1 MELTDAI
8 QDYLKEI
15 YKLEAAG
22 RRATTSALAEVLEVS
37 PPSVTAML
45 KKLATLGLVEHE
57 RYHGAKLTESG
68 ERVALEVIRHHR
80 LLEQYLVETLGLTI
94 DAVHAEADR
103 LEHALSEELEAHI
116 DRTLGFPT
124 RSARRSIPD
133 AKLRVAAQDLTP
145 LSTLE
150 AVRRRRGA
158 RPGRRRR
165 AASLPLEAQ
174 ADAGQPARG
183 AGVSALRRPA
193 DRAGRGADHA
203 ISRELAAQIS
213 VASVREVEA
222 RRRLR
227 ISASSQASAR
237 VGRRQNSRVL
247 GGR

>member
-22 RRATTSALAEVLEVS
+22 RRATTSALAEVLEIS

-45 KKLATLGLVEHE
+45 KKLATLGLVQHE
-57 RYHGAKLTESG
+57 RYHGATLTEPG

-80 LLEQYLVETLGLTI
+80 LLEQYLVETLGLSI

-124 RSARRSIPD
+124 RDPHGDPIPGPD
-133 AKLRVAAQDLTP
+133 LRIATTKATP
-145 LSTLE
+145 LSRLE
-150 AVRRRRGA
+150 AGAKAVVSRVPDGDGELLRYLTKLKLIPGSRLEVR
-158 RPGRRRR
+158 
-165 AASLPLEAQ
+165 
-174 ADAGQPARG
+174 D
-183 AGVSALRRPA
+183 SAPFDGPVTVRI
-193 DRAGRGADHA
+193 GGADHA

-213 VASVREVEA
+213 VS
-222 RRRLR
+222 
-227 ISASSQASAR
+227 
-237 VGRRQNSRVL
+237 
-247 GGR
+247 

>member
-22 RRATTSALAEVLEVS
+22 RRATTSALAEVLEIS

-57 RYHGAKLTESG
+57 RYHGATLTEPG

-80 LLEQYLVETLGLTI
+80 LLEQYLVETLGLSI

-124 RSARRSIPD
+124 RDPHGDPIPGPD
-133 AKLRVAAQDLTP
+133 LRIATTTATP
-145 LSTLE
+145 LSRLE
-150 AVRRRRGA
+150 AGAKAVVSRVPDGDGELLRYLTKLKLIPGSRLEVR
-158 RPGRRRR
+158 
-165 AASLPLEAQ
+165 ASAPF
-174 ADAGQPARG
+174 DGPVTVRIG
-183 AGVSALRRPA
+183 
-193 DRAGRGADHA
+193 GADHA

-213 VASVREVEA
+213 VS
-222 RRRLR
+222 
-227 ISASSQASAR
+227 
-237 VGRRQNSRVL
+237 
-247 GGR
+247 